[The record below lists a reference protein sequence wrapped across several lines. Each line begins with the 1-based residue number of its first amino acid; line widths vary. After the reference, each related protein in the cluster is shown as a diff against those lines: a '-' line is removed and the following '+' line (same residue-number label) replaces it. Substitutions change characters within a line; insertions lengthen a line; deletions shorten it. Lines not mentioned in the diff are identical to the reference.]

1 MARGIIFAM
10 ENDGQDLDDGSEV
23 NEAEVASALNET
35 TGEAAE
41 IENDADMVTDAADDA
56 NAVGDIRDEMQ
67 ESVDS
72 GEGLDETAAE
82 IAEVAIEA
90 YARRLGYG
98 ARGRILPAKE
108 SFGGR
113 SSRIQA
119 TRLAIEKADN
129 IFKRA
134 WDAIVSTVKKIFKKI
149 VEWFRKLFD
158 NTGKLKKAAGK
169 MKVDYGEKLVK
180 PAFESSIAKNISF
193 KPGELEVKQIIES
206 LDETND
212 FIQKDLGDINSG
224 IKTILK
230 KAKDQAKTYKKAG
243 NKKNDKNEIRAFIK
257 EIIDD
262 VKASLGKFDTDKAKA
277 AGEIKLWGR
286 KYLNVTIIDSSDV
299 GDNLELST
307 KGDGGKGRFVM
318 VETLPVPIDREGNV
332 AVKAWTSSE
341 GAKLKSSTEALANT
355 VASYTKE
362 TRKYEDLQKEI
373 LDMIDELKELG
384 DSAKKDD
391 AEETIGKKEFNK
403 MMDTFRTLIV
413 DLTNAVAKIN
423 GPMLSSASSFS
434 TAVIALN
441 NENAKCWAK
450 K

>member
-56 NAVGDIRDEMQ
+56 SAVGDIRDEMQ

-149 VEWFRKLFD
+149 TEWFSKLFD
-158 NTGKLKKAAGK
+158 NTGKLKKAASK
-169 MKVDYGEKLVK
+169 MKVDYGDKLVK
-180 PAFESSIAKNISF
+180 PAFESSIAKNISS
-193 KPGELEVKQIIES
+193 KPGELDVGTIIAA
-206 LDETND
+206 LDATND

-230 KAKDQAKTYKKAG
+230 KAKDQAKAYKKAG

-299 GDNLELST
+299 GENLELST

-318 VETLPVPIDREGNV
+318 VETLPLPINPEGSV
-332 AVKAWTSSE
+332 VVKAWTSSE
-341 GAKLKSSTEALANT
+341 GAKLKSANETLTST

-373 LDMIDELKELG
+373 LDVIDELKELG

-391 AEETIGKKEFNK
+391 AEETVGKKEFNK

>member
-56 NAVGDIRDEMQ
+56 SAVGDIRDEMQ

-158 NTGKLKKAAGK
+158 NTGKLKKAASK
-169 MKVDYGEKLVK
+169 MKVDYGDKLVK
-180 PAFESSIAKNISF
+180 PAFESSIAKNIS
-193 KPGELEVKQIIES
+193 KEPGELNVGTIIKAV
-206 LDETND
+206 DETND

-230 KAKDQAKTYKKAG
+230 KAKDQAKAYKKAG

-318 VETLPVPIDREGNV
+318 VETLPVPINMEGNV

-391 AEETIGKKEFNK
+391 AEETMGKKEFNK

-423 GPMLSSASSFS
+423 GPMLSSASSLI
-434 TAVIALN
+434 TGVLALN
-441 NENAKCWAK
+441 SENAKCWAK